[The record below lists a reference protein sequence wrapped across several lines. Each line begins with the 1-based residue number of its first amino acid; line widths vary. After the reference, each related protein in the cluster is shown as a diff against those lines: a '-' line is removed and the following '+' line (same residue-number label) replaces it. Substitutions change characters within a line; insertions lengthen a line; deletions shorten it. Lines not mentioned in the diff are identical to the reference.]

1 MGSGVKFMSPESVKV
16 YSVKEVAQI
25 LQTTR
30 QQVRKMIL
38 NEEIAAV
45 KVGREWRIPA
55 ERLEEFL
62 ENTEVI

>member
-1 MGSGVKFMSPESVKV
+1 MSSEDVKV

-25 LQTTR
+25 LQTSR
-30 QQVRKMIL
+30 QQVRRMIQ
-38 NEEIAAV
+38 NEELAAV

-62 ENTEVI
+62 EDTEVF

>member
-1 MGSGVKFMSPESVKV
+1 MSTENVKV

-25 LQTTR
+25 LQTSR
-30 QQVRKMIL
+30 QQVRRMIQ
-38 NEEIAAV
+38 NEELAAV

-62 ENTEVI
+62 EDAGVF

>member
-1 MGSGVKFMSPESVKV
+1 MSMSAEDVKV
-16 YSVKEVAQI
+16 YSVKEVAKI

-30 QQVRKMIL
+30 QQICRMIQ

-62 ENTEVI
+62 ENTEFY

>member
-1 MGSGVKFMSPESVKV
+1 MSSEDVKV

-25 LQTTR
+25 LQTSR
-30 QQVRKMIL
+30 QQVRRMIQ
-38 NEEIAAV
+38 NEELAAV

-62 ENTEVI
+62 ENTEIF

>member
-1 MGSGVKFMSPESVKV
+1 MSGENVKV

-25 LQTTR
+25 LQTSR
-30 QQVRKMIL
+30 QQVRRMIQ
-38 NEEIAAV
+38 NEELAAV

-62 ENTEVI
+62 EDTEVF

>member
-1 MGSGVKFMSPESVKV
+1 MDGKIKV

-25 LQTTR
+25 LQTTH
-30 QQVRKMIL
+30 QQVRRMIQ
-38 NEEIAAV
+38 NEELSAV

-62 ENTEVI
+62 EDTEVF

>member
-1 MGSGVKFMSPESVKV
+1 MSAEGLKV
-16 YSVKEVAQI
+16 YSVKEVAKI
-25 LQTTR
+25 LQTSR

-38 NEEIAAV
+38 NEELAAV

-62 ENTEVI
+62 EDTEIF

>member
-1 MGSGVKFMSPESVKV
+1 MTEGRLKV

-30 QQVRKMIL
+30 QQVRRMIQ
-38 NEEIAAV
+38 NEELAAV

-62 ENTEVI
+62 ENTEIY

>member
-1 MGSGVKFMSPESVKV
+1 MSTENIKV

-30 QQVRKMIL
+30 QQVRKMIQ
-38 NEEIAAV
+38 NEELAAV

-55 ERLEEFL
+55 ERLDEFL
-62 ENTEVI
+62 DGVGVF